1 MKTIPK
7 KTFPKLFKATVGGKV
22 QEWEI
27 WVEPGKGGTGII
39 NTVFGLADGKK
50 QHLKDEVKQGKNV
63 GKKNETTPYQQAVL
77 EAEAEWRK
85 QLERKGYGLTADA
98 SAEVRSASPMLAQPF
113 EKVKDIDWTTAFGQP
128 KLDGFRMLAL
138 RTEDGLILK
147 SRENKPIATMQHI
160 HEQLMGAMEPGQ
172 TLDGELYCHDLT
184 FQQIASAVKKRSELS
199 ERIVYNVYDMLSED
213 TFKRRFEALKGIVRG
228 LPNVVDVQTI
238 MVRTKDDLMVAQR
251 EFIDQGYEGAMLRHG
266 RVGYEAGKR
275 SKFLVKVK
283 TFRDE
288 EFTVVDAKEGRGTHA
303 GMAIFLCETKEGATF
318 EVTAPG
324 THDEKRAY
332 WKNFKQYIGKLLTV
346 KFFDYTTS
354 EDGKVPRF
362 PVALRFRGD

>member
-1 MKTIPK
+1 MKTR
-7 KTFPKLFKATVGGKV
+7 KTFPKLFKQTVGGKV

-27 WVEPGKGGTGII
+27 WVEPGKGGTGVIH
-39 NTVFGLADGKK
+39 TEFGLSDGKK
-50 QHLKDEVKQGKNV
+50 QHFTDEVKQGKNI
-63 GKKNETTPYQQAVL
+63 GKKNETSPYQQAVL
-77 EAEAEWRK
+77 EAESEWKK
-85 QLERKGYGLTADA
+85 QLKRKGYGLTADE
-98 SAEVRSASPMLAQPF
+98 SAATRALSPMLAQPL
-113 EKVKDIDWTTAFGQP
+113 EKVKKIDWATAFSQP
-128 KLDGFRMLAL
+128 KLDGFRMLAM
-138 RTEDGLILK
+138 RTEDGLIFK
-147 SRENKPIATMQHI
+147 SRENKPILTMNHI
-160 HEQLMGAMEPGQ
+160 HEQLLSAMEPGQ
-172 TLDGELYCHDLT
+172 ILDGELYCHDLN

-199 ERIVYNVYDMLSED
+199 DRVCYNVYDMFGED
-213 TFKRRFEALKGIVRG
+213 HFKQRYEALKKVVAG
-228 LPNVVDVQTI
+228 LDSVVAVETI
-238 MVRTKDDLMVAQR
+238 MVRTKDDLLVAQR
-251 EFIDQGYEGAMLRHG
+251 EFINQGYEGAMLRHG
-266 RVGYEAGKR
+266 RKGYEAGKR

-324 THDEKRAY
+324 SHEEKRAY
-332 WKNFKQYIGKLLTV
+332 WENFKNYIGKKLTV